1 MIYSSGKR
9 MRGIAKSFFKFFLQ
23 LLKLIDID
31 LLNIFRS
38 FLWEKIQLI
47 F

>member
-9 MRGIAKSFFKFFLQ
+9 MRGIAKSFFIFYI

-38 FLWEKIQLI
+38 VFFLMGKEKYN
-47 F
+47 